1 MHREEIKPADFPRYS
16 QELNQAV
23 ETICT
28 GAHFNTSPKSCE
40 FLRYIVRHALSGNPE
55 ELKERLIGMALLGRT
70 ANYDTG
76 SDASVRVRANDVRKR
91 LNAWRAARQGD
102 DEFVIELPAGSYIPR
117 FFRPL
122 VLPGEQG
129 AIDASG
135 AFLTQDSL
143 PPISLHAIAF
153 PTLVALFLCT
163 ICIRW
168 QLTQEH
174 PFTTFWQAAIQDH
187 RAILYLPPSS
197 GSADLISRDS
207 LDSVAPLLNL
217 AGQFHTQ
224 FILTRTPRVAL
235 SSNDILVTV
244 GSDPAADRQSGAMPS
259 SQTLAS
265 LRDRIAIEDT
275 RQGRQIV
282 DFEDSSAPRTIAGP
296 AALLTI
302 SNGPERQIH
311 IDGTDDRA
319 IAALIRQLCEHDTFP
334 QDLTD
339 SFQADTVT
347 QVVFPMSAKAE
358 IRVLHEP
365 LPKTPPAPLSQ

>member
-1 MHREEIKPADFPRYS
+1 MRREEIKPVDFARYG
-16 QELNQAV
+16 QELNQTV
-23 ETICT
+23 EAICT
-28 GAHFNTSPKSCE
+28 GTHFGTSPKSCE

-91 LNAWRAARQGD
+91 LNAWRAAHQGD
-102 DEFVIELPAGSYIPR
+102 DEFAIELPAGSYIPR

-122 VLPGEQG
+122 VLPGEQAVVEAG
-129 AIDASG
+129 D
-135 AFLTQDSL
+135 AFLAQGSL
-143 PPISLHAIAF
+143 PPLSLHAIAF

-174 PFTTFWQAAIQDH
+174 PFTTFWQAALQDH
-187 RAILYLPPSS
+187 HAILYLPPSS
-197 GSADLISRDS
+197 GSVELISRDS
-207 LDSVAPLLNL
+207 LDGVAPLLNL
-217 AGQFHTQ
+217 AGQFHSQ
-224 FILTRTPRVAL
+224 LILTRTPRVAL

-244 GSDPAADRQSGAMPS
+244 GPDTAADRASGVVPS
-259 SQTLAS
+259 SQSLAS
-265 LRDRIAIEDT
+265 LHDPIAIEDT
-275 RQGRQIV
+275 QQGRQIV
-282 DFEDSSAPRTIAGP
+282 DFEDSSAPKTIAGP

-302 SNGPERQIH
+302 SNGPEREMH

-319 IAALIRQLCEHDTFP
+319 IAALIRQLCERDTFP

-339 SFQADTVT
+339 SFQAGTVT
-347 QVVFPMSAKAE
+347 QVVFPMSPKAE